1 VNLRQALENAREA
14 LRDKEIEDASL
25 EGEILLRYVLG
36 LSRAR
41 LFSQL
46 EGQIDAEHEKDL
58 KKSLERRLSGEP
70 TAYIIGIREFYGL
83 NFIVDRRV
91 LIPRP
96 ESELL
101 VEKAIELAGKRKIAT
116 IADIGTGSGAIAVSL
131 AVNLPGVTIYAIDI
145 SAPALEVAAKNCQ
158 THKVADK
165 VVLLKGDM
173 LEPLPG
179 PVDMIIANLP
189 YVKTSDLTAQRTLD
203 FEPPLALHGG
213 VDGLDI
219 IRVFCNQAGE
229 KLNPDGCLLMEI
241 GQGQAERVTAL
252 LRKAFPSALI
262 EIKRDLAG
270 IERMVSLWLTQGR
283 KF

>member
-1 VNLRQALENAREA
+1 VKLRQALENAREA

-46 EGQIDAEHEKDL
+46 EGQIDAEHEKAL

-101 VEKAIELAGKRKIAT
+101 VEKAIELAGKRKMAT

-165 VVLLKGDM
+165 VVLLQGDM

-189 YVKTSDLTAQRTLD
+189 YVKASDLTALRTLD
-203 FEPPLALHGG
+203 FEPPLALNGG